1 MSYLPHQASFEE
13 LVQDYFVAF
22 RGSGLMLSPL
32 DGELASAWAQTG
44 VPFEV
49 VARGI
54 RRAAEKAQHDTR
66 PGEPLLRSLR
76 ACRRAVEAEIK
87 KFQDR
92 MAGGDGEGGAGG
104 APEAL
109 ALDREKKRR
118 SALRKYAKQHP
129 EWAALLERA
138 ECLAEKHPQEVR
150 EEALLIHA
158 LRLLPFPE
166 RVGLF
171 REARGLREHSEA
183 LSAHARR
190 LARRFHLS
198 AVVRRALC
206 LPSFW

>member
-1 MSYLPHQASFEE
+1 MSYLPAGASFEE

-32 DGELASAWAQTG
+32 DGELASQWAQAG

-54 RRAAEKAQHDTR
+54 RRAAEGALRDAR
-66 PGEPLLRSLR
+66 PGEPALRTLR

-92 MAGGDGEGGAGG
+92 SAGAGD
-104 APEAL
+104 EAAAQEKL
-109 ALDREKKRR
+109 QEDREKKRGQ
-118 SALRKYAKQHP
+118 ALRKYGKEHP
-129 EWAALLERA
+129 EWAALFEQATARA
-138 ECLAEKHPQEVR
+138 QRQPPEAR
-150 EEALLIHA
+150 EEAVLLHA
-158 LRLLPFPE
+158 LRLLPHTE
-166 RVGLF
+166 RVGLY
-171 REARGLREHSEA
+171 REARRLCASQQA
-183 LSAHARR
+183 LSARARR
-190 LARRFHLS
+190 LSRRFHVS

>member
-1 MSYLPHQASFEE
+1 MSYLPEGASFEE

-32 DGELASAWAQTG
+32 DGELASAWAQAG

-54 RRAAEKAQHDTR
+54 RQAAEKAVRDAR
-66 PGEPLLRSLR
+66 PGEPALRTLR

-87 KFQDR
+87 KYRDR
-92 MAGGDGEGGAGG
+92 AVGSGEAASSELAG
-104 APEAL
+104 
-109 ALDREKKRR
+109 DRERKRQQK
-118 SALRKYAKQHP
+118 LRKFGRDHP

-138 ECLAEKHPQEVR
+138 AGRAERHPPELR
-150 EEALLIHA
+150 EEAVLLYA
-158 LRLLPFPE
+158 LRQLPYPE
-166 RVGLF
+166 RVGLY
-171 REARGLREHSEA
+171 REAKALWLSSEA
-183 LSAHARR
+183 LSARGRR

>member
-1 MSYLPHQASFEE
+1 MSYLPAGASFEE

-32 DGELASAWAQTG
+32 DGELASQWAREG

-54 RRAAEKAQHDTR
+54 RSAAERALRDAR
-66 PGEPLLRSLR
+66 PGEPALRTLR

-92 MAGGDGEGGAGG
+92 SAGAGD
-104 APEAL
+104 EAAAQERL
-109 ALDREKKRR
+109 QEDREKKRR
-118 SALRKYAKQHP
+118 QALRKYGKEHP
-129 EWAALLERA
+129 EWAALFERA
-138 ECLAEKHPQEVR
+138 TARAERQPPQAR
-150 EEALLIHA
+150 EEAVLLHA
-158 LRLLPFPE
+158 LRLLPYPE
-166 RVGLF
+166 RVGLY
-171 REARGLREHSEA
+171 REARRLCASQEA
-183 LSAHARR
+183 LSARARR
-190 LARRFHLS
+190 LSRRFHMS

>member
-1 MSYLPHQASFEE
+1 MSYLPEGASFEE

-32 DGELASAWAQTG
+32 DGELASAWAQVG

-54 RRAAEKAQHDTR
+54 RRAAEGALRDAR
-66 PGEPLLRSLR
+66 PGEPALRTLR

-92 MAGGDGEGGAGG
+92 SAGSADAGARLQ
-104 APEAL
+104 E
-109 ALDREKKRR
+109 DREKKRR
-118 SALRKYAKQHP
+118 GTLRRYSRDHP
-129 EWAALLERA
+129 EWAELLERA
-138 ECLAEKHPQEVR
+138 AARAERQPAEGR
-150 EEALLIHA
+150 EDAVMLHA
-158 LRLLPFPE
+158 LRLLPYPE
-166 RVGLF
+166 RVGLY
-171 REARGLREHSEA
+171 RQARILCASQQV
-183 LSAHARR
+183 LSVRARR
-190 LARRFHLS
+190 LARRFHVS